1 MGYNFA
7 DHCYILENGLWS
19 QFAKMSEKRRNLA
32 SVSLTRNGKNA
43 LFVTGGRDD
52 DIYQKQTTEFIYS
65 NGDVEQGPDL
75 PGISQKRI
83 IYCLIYSIGISHPS
97 SQSGSI

>member
-19 QFAKMSEKRRNLA
+19 QFAKLSEKRRNLA

-52 DIYQKQTTEFIYS
+52 DIYHKQTTEFIYS

-75 PGISQKRI
+75 PGTG
-83 IYCLIYSIGISHPS
+83 CLTLKCAIVN
-97 SQSGSI
+97 GSKGWKDQ

>member
-75 PGISQKRI
+75 PGTV
-83 IYCLIYSIGISHPS
+83 S
-97 SQSGSI
+97 SRFKKDLKL

>member
-7 DHCYILENGLWS
+7 GHCYILENGLWR
-19 QFAKMSEKRRNLA
+19 QLAEMSEQRRNLA

-52 DIYQKQTTEFIYS
+52 DIYQKQTTEFIYA

-75 PGISQKRI
+75 PGI
-83 IYCLIYSIGISHPS
+83 IS
-97 SQSGSI
+97 